1 METYKPKVRNRI
13 SVLSSEEWSSI
24 SSGLRGVVEDLSAF
38 DGLSVAAAG
47 KTGTAQQDKTRPN
60 HALFIGYAPYNAPEI
75 AVATRIAFGY
85 SSGNASVV
93 AADIMSYYFGE
104 TSLESLLGS
113 EITTSTSTNAVT
125 D

>member
-1 METYKPKVRNRI
+1 MVVDLDAFKN
-13 SVLSSEEWSSI
+13 
-24 SSGLRGVVEDLSAF
+24 RGVE
-38 DGLSVAAAG
+38 AAG
-47 KTGTAQQDKTRPN
+47 KTGTAQQDPTRPN
-60 HALFIGYAPYNAPEI
+60 HALFIGYAPYSSPEI

-104 TSLESLLGS
+104 TTLESLMGS
-113 EITTSTSTNAVT
+113 EISGSSSSNAVT